1 MNVLD
6 LATPNARVRLAPHV
20 GGAIAS
26 FTFCGRPVLRETPL
40 AALAAGDVRAAACYP
55 LVPYSNRIRDARLR
69 HGGRTFVLAR
79 NFGARPHAIHGVG
92 WQRAWSVI
100 ETSTRHAQIALA
112 HEANGDDA
120 AAWPWPFRATQT
132 FRLSDDTDAPRAAR
146 LVVTL
151 TLVNTGREPFPFGLG
166 WHPFF
171 VRDAATRIAFRA
183 RRVWHNDATQLP
195 QRLLAIPRAWHF
207 ARPREIGEVALDNV
221 FVGWNGI
228 ASIHQPTTATRTTL
242 DADSACSRLVVYAPA
257 RAPFVA
263 LEPVTHDTDAFNRA
277 ADDAAN
283 TGTRI
288 LPPGAAF
295 SCTMRVAVAANP
307 ASSSLAT
314 PR

>member
-1 MNVLD
+1 LNDLD

-26 FTFCGRPVLRETPL
+26 FTFREQPVLRETPP
-40 AALAAGDVRAAACYP
+40 AALAAGDVRATACYP

-69 HGGRTFVLAR
+69 HDGRTFVLAR
-79 NFGARPHAIHGVG
+79 NFGSHPHAIHGVG

-100 ETSTRHAQIALA
+100 EASTRHAQVALA
-112 HEANGDDA
+112 HDANGDDA

-132 FRLSDDTDAPRAAR
+132 FRLSEDANEPRAVR

-151 TLVNTGREPFPFGLG
+151 TLANTGREPFPFGLG

-183 RRVWHNDATQLP
+183 RQVWHNDATQLP
-195 QRLLAIPRAWHF
+195 QRLAAIPRTWRF
-207 ARPREIGEVALDNV
+207 DRPRETGDVALDNV
-221 FVGWNGI
+221 FVGWSGT
-228 ASIHQPTTATRTTL
+228 ASIHQPATATVTTL
-242 DADSACSRLVVYAPA
+242 DADSACSRLVFYAPA
-257 RAPFVA
+257 HAPFVA

-277 ADDAAN
+277 VDGAAN
-283 TGTRI
+283 TGMRI

-307 ASSSLAT
+307 GFASPAT

>member
-1 MNVLD
+1 MNVVD

-26 FTFCGRPVLRETPL
+26 FMFCDRAVLRETPP
-40 AALAAGDVRAAACYP
+40 AALDAGDVRATACYP

-69 HGGRTFVLAR
+69 HDGRTFVLAR
-79 NFGARPHAIHGVG
+79 NFGTHPHAIHGVG

-100 ETSTRHAQIALA
+100 EASTQHAQIELA
-112 HEANGDDA
+112 HDANVDDA

-132 FRLSDDTDAPRAAR
+132 FRLCENIDEPRAAR

-151 TLVNTGREPFPFGLG
+151 RLANAGREPFPFGLG

-171 VRDAATRIAFRA
+171 VRDASTRIAFRA
-183 RRVWHNDATQLP
+183 RQVWHNDATQLP
-195 QRLLAIPRAWHF
+195 QRLAAIPRGWRF
-207 ARPREIGEVALDNV
+207 VRPRAIGESALDNV
-221 FVGWNGI
+221 FVGWSGS
-228 ASIHQPTTATRTTL
+228 ASIRQPSTATVTML

-257 RAPFVA
+257 HARFVA

-277 ADDAAN
+277 VDGAAN
-283 TGTRI
+283 TGMRI
-288 LPPGAAF
+288 LAPGAAF

-307 ASSSLAT
+307 AFASLAT